1 MKLKQKI
8 IVDVDFHDDR
18 CRQKAMNSVTSL
30 LGINSVSMD
39 IEKKQLTI
47 IGDFDAVDIVK
58 KLRKRNYHAKMVF
71 LGPAEEPKKNPE
83 PAKAEP
89 VKPEPSKPVVI
100 HPFIPYV
107 PYNPPAY
114 YYVHSYEENPNA
126 CVIC

>member
-1 MKLKQKI
+1 MQQKI

-39 IEKKQLTI
+39 TEKKQLTI

-71 LGPAEEPKKNPE
+71 HGPAEEPKKKPE
-83 PAKAEP
+83 EP
-89 VKPEPSKPVVI
+89 VKPEPAKSEVI
-100 HPFIPYV
+100 DPFMPYV
-107 PYNPPAY
+107 PYNLPAY
-114 YYVHSYEENPNA
+114 YYIHSYEENPNA